1 MNKQQSMFMFGIKCG
16 RCDQEIIAPHKTEFL
31 DDKVIRHVWQ
41 CARCKAR
48 FASYPR
54 FSPDGKSVREAMT
67 KVDIVP
73 L

>member
-1 MNKQQSMFMFGIKCG
+1 MFMFGIKCG
-16 RCDQEIIAPHKTEFL
+16 RCDQEIIAPQKTEFL

-41 CARCKAR
+41 CPGCKAR
-48 FASYPR
+48 FASHPR
-54 FSPDGKSVREAMT
+54 FSDIGKSVRDATT